1 VIGLRLDLIHADP
14 RIVTMFWDRARYSV
28 LDGRSSVGLL
38 YGTKFGVR
46 CEGVVSTPVRKW
58 QGLAARFCGKGGEVV
73 QVRAWRTSTLRGYKR
88 RGGREGGKGAK

>member
-1 VIGLRLDLIHADP
+1 MGLRLPYSVQPLRKPSPHLTLLPWETGDRGRHRCNHRLGTRARGGAVIGLRLDLIHADP

-46 CEGVVSTPVRKW
+46 
-58 QGLAARFCGKGGEVV
+58 A
-73 QVRAWRTSTLRGYKR
+73 
-88 RGGREGGKGAK
+88 